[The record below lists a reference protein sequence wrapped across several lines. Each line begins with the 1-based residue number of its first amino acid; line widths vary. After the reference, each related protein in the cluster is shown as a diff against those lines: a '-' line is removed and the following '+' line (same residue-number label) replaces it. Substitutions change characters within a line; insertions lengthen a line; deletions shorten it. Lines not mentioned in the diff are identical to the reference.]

1 MAPSQTQLAAERRTG
16 FAEGEVRGFSRGLD
30 WCAKS
35 YGAFGKHLG
44 AIESAVARAIADIK
58 GQREIVEKEIQ
69 KSGQPGGKQ
78 TPVDA
83 PKRGPAPPPV
93 PRRPSPVPAGG
104 DGSLTPARQKVLD
117 AIAWAASLGKS
128 AIPKDMVAI
137 LAGAS
142 PTSSSYANN
151 LGALRSAGLIDYP
164 GAGEVSLT
172 TEGEAIAVAPA
183 EAPTHEAILQKIAA
197 MLPPAQIRI
206 LEATSEFYP
215 DPLGKDELA
224 ARVGASPTSSSFAN
238 NLGRL
243 RTLGFITYPNTG
255 SVRAGESLFP

>member
-1 MAPSQTQLAAERRTG
+1 M
-16 FAEGEVRGFSRGLD
+16 
-30 WCAKS
+30 
-35 YGAFGKHLG
+35 
-44 AIESAVARAIADIK
+44 
-58 GQREIVEKEIQ
+58 
-69 KSGQPGGKQ
+69 
-78 TPVDA
+78 
-83 PKRGPAPPPV
+83 
-93 PRRPSPVPAGG
+93 PAGG